1 VKKLAIALALL
12 ASLAPVTRADAA
24 RDLGKELAFAYVV
37 GCLKALPE
45 LDRIET
51 AAKANEWEPLG
62 EKAAQLLSPAVAD
75 ENLKGWLVDRA
86 PAPPYL
92 MATSSGEFRGEDMA
106 ICLISN
112 PYAPVD
118 AVVPH
123 LEEVLGLSSPITDES
138 SSGERKRVWR
148 IEVNEAQA
156 FVTLSDSEPLGQP
169 GFILSGLMKA
179 KE

>member
-1 VKKLAIALALL
+1 MKRLAIALAIW
-12 ASLAPVTRADAA
+12 ASFALVPRADAA
-24 RDLGKELAFAYVV
+24 RDLGKELALAFVV

-45 LDRIET
+45 LERIEST
-51 AAKANEWEPLG
+51 ATANEWKPLG
-62 EKAAQLLSPAVAD
+62 QEAAQLLAPAEPD

-92 MATSSGEFRGEDMA
+92 MAISSRVFRGEDMA
-106 ICLISN
+106 ICMISN

-118 AVVPH
+118 AVIPH
-123 LEEVLGLSSPITDES
+123 LEKVLGLSSPITDES
-138 SSGERKRVWR
+138 SAGERNRVWR
-148 IEVNEAQA
+148 IDVDQVPA
-156 FVTLSDSEPLGQP
+156 FVTLSDSELLGQP